1 VEELEENE
9 RGVLWGLSFLH
20 STKPS
25 SFGGNKN
32 CIGGG
37 FQGFLEGLYEFFKF
51 KLCCY
56 IIFKIKNI
64 VIVCINLSLSAKL
77 LF

>member
-20 STKPS
+20 NTKPS

-37 FQGFLEGLYEFFKF
+37 FQGF
-51 KLCCY
+51 
-56 IIFKIKNI
+56 
-64 VIVCINLSLSAKL
+64 
-77 LF
+77 